1 MDEESAKLELLKQG
15 FLYENIKVLEKFD
28 EDSGPAT
35 AGTVIEQSP
44 KYGEKVNSEAVV
56 EIYINS
62 FKGDNTTS
70 N

>member
-1 MDEESAKLELLKQG
+1 MDEDSAKLELLKQG

-28 EDSGPAT
+28 EDSEP
-35 AGTVIEQSP
+35 GTVIEQSP

-62 FKGDNTTS
+62 FKGYNTTS